1 MRLGTIAVR
10 EVLPAATTQIT
21 DKEIQES
28 LWHYYYDVEK
38 TVAYLLSKHT
48 PKQKVAKKENVKGK
62 GGNVQ
67 GGFISFTFAAGS
79 AGVGE
84 DDVEKRGVRGGLPF
98 IFPVDVVFTEFLTDG
113 WG

>member
-48 PKQKVAKKENVKGK
+48 PKQKVVKKDNLKGK
-62 GGNVQ
+62 GGNVSGGLIFFTLAMGPGWAMLEENAR
-67 GGFISFTFAAGS
+67 GGFTFRIFLWAWNERISC
-79 AGVGE
+79 
-84 DDVEKRGVRGGLPF
+84 
-98 IFPVDVVFTEFLTDG
+98 
-113 WG
+113 